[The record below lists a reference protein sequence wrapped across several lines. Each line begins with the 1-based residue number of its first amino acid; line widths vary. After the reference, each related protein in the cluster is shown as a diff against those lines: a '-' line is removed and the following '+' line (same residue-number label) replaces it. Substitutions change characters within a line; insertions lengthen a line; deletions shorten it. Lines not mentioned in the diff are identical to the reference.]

1 MKVEVQQEDL
11 QLLATI
17 LQEHLR
23 AEVLSGE
30 LFRVKCAVK
39 NDQLMIL
46 TEHPLSVTTPTQ
58 QVFAV
63 LEEALKSLPGC
74 RNQQVEIF
82 LRIVGEKLPYAKH
95 SLIVEVGGLGG
106 QGGEGGLG
114 DKGTRGEITFSSP
127 SEPSEPSYSVTY
139 SASTVEEEAFDP
151 MADAEDLSFVTTLKR
166 SPSIKPIIVGA
177 ILSGIALLGT
187 GAYLLTRPCV
197 MSECK
202 EIQTAADLQ
211 KSSQQLTRNARSHE
225 ELAKLH
231 AQFETASTNLKNIP
245 AWSPRHQ
252 EAEQLSTSLSGQS
265 EKIKLV
271 LKALQSASIAELET
285 QTPVNNI
292 RELHNKQQ
300 LWRQAIAPLEGIN
313 PENELYGLVQR
324 KLSLYRLR
332 LQTVNQQLLNEEKW
346 SKKLAAAKSVAKV
359 AAQWETKVKSLKDL
373 QKVQSTWQVVVNA
386 LVIIPKTSPEY
397 EEAQNLLADYRA
409 KLATARDRATIE
421 QLAAKS
427 YQQAINTANQAKAYQ
442 QQNQWQAARA
452 NWYQALNTVKQIR
465 ADSFYYSQAQLLIEP
480 YTNAFKQA
488 EQQAEI
494 ALNLQQT
501 RTELAKTC
509 SSQIRICTFAINNKG
524 ITVKITAE
532 YEQALQ
538 NSLVNANPQDPS
550 SFAGITNHL
559 QVLQEA
565 LSAISEN
572 ANLPLIV
579 YDAQGQV
586 VHTRSAQG

>member
-17 LQEHLR
+17 LQENLR

-46 TEHPLSVTTPTQ
+46 TEHPLSVTTHTH

-63 LEEALKSLPGC
+63 LEEALESLPGC
-74 RNQQVEIF
+74 RNQQVKIF
-82 LRIVGEKLPYAKH
+82 LRIVGEKLPYTKH
-95 SLIVEVGGLGG
+95 SLMVRVG
-106 QGGEGGLG
+106 EEP
-114 DKGTRGEITFSSP
+114 TREQLAENSLQQEEFVFSS
-127 SEPSEPSYSVTY
+127 SVTY
-139 SASTVEEEAFDP
+139 YPSIEEEAFNP
-151 MADAEDLSFVTTLKR
+151 MGDAPDLSSVTTLKR
-166 SPSIKPIIVGA
+166 SPTFKPIIVSA
-177 ILSGIALLGT
+177 ALSGIALLGS
-187 GAYLLTRPCV
+187 GAYFLTRPCV

-202 EIQTAADLQ
+202 EIHTATELQ
-211 KSSQQLTRNARSHE
+211 KSSQQLTRNARSEE

-231 AQFETASTNLKNIP
+231 TQFEAATVNLKNIP
-245 AWSPRHQ
+245 GWSPRHQ
-252 EAEQLSTSLSGQS
+252 QAEQLSVYLSGQS

-271 LKALQSASIAELET
+271 LKALQSASLAELKT
-285 QTPVNNI
+285 QTPVNSI
-292 RELHNKQQ
+292 QQLHNKQQ
-300 LWRQAIAPLEGIN
+300 LWRQAIAPLESIN

-324 KLSLYRLR
+324 KLSLYRLK

-346 SKKLAAAKSVAKV
+346 SKKLADAKSVANV

-373 QKVQSTWQVVVNA
+373 QKVRATWQVVVNA
-386 LVIIPKTSPEY
+386 LRIIPQTSPEY
-397 EEAQNLLADYRA
+397 EQAQNLLVDYRL
-409 KLATARDRATIE
+409 KLATARDRATFE
-421 QLAAKS
+421 ELAAKS
-427 YQQAINTANQAKAYQ
+427 YQQSINTANQAKAYE

-452 NWYQALNTVKQIR
+452 NWYVALNTLKQIR
-465 ADSFYYSQAQLLIEP
+465 ADSFYYSQAQLLMEP
-480 YTNAFKQA
+480 YANAFKQA
-488 EQQAEI
+488 EEKAQVVV
-494 ALNLQQT
+494 NLGQT
-501 RTELAKTC
+501 RTDLMKTC
-509 SSQIRICTFAINNKG
+509 FSQIRICTFTVNNKG

-532 YEQALQ
+532 YQQALQ
-538 NSLVNANPQDPS
+538 NSLGNANPQDPS
-550 SFAGITNHL
+550 SFAGISNHL

>member
-30 LFRVKCAVK
+30 VFQVKCAVK

-46 TEHPLSVTTPTQ
+46 TEHPLGVTTHTQ

-63 LEEALKSLPGC
+63 LEEALESLPGY
-74 RNQQVEIF
+74 RKQQVEIF
-82 LRIVGEKLPYAKH
+82 LRVAGEKLPYIKH
-95 SLIVEVGGLGG
+95 SLIVEVGGR
-106 QGGEGGLG
+106 LG
-114 DKGTRGEITFSSP
+114 DKGTREEITFSSASEP
-127 SEPSEPSYSVTY
+127 SEPSEPSCYVTY
-139 SASTVEEEAFDP
+139 SASTEEEAFDP
-151 MADAEDLSFVTTLKR
+151 MADAPDLSYVTTLKR
-166 SPSIKPIIVGA
+166 SPSVKPIIVGA
-177 ILSGIALLGT
+177 ALSAIALFGIS
-187 GAYLLTRPCV
+187 AYLLTRPCV
-197 MSECK
+197 MSQCK
-202 EIQTAADLQ
+202 EIQTAASLQ
-211 KSSQQLTRNARSHE
+211 KSSQQLTRNARSVE
-225 ELAKLH
+225 ELAKLDT
-231 AQFETASTNLKNIP
+231 QFETASTALKNIP

-271 LKALQSASIAELET
+271 LKALQSASLAELET

-300 LWRQAIAPLEGIN
+300 LWRQAIAPLESIN
-313 PENELYGLVQR
+313 PENELYGVVQR
-324 KLSLYRLR
+324 KLYLYRLR

-346 SKKLAAAKSVAKV
+346 SKKLAAAKSVANV
-359 AAQWETKVKSLKDL
+359 ATQWETKVKSLKDL

-386 LVIIPKTSPEY
+386 LRIIPQTSPEY
-397 EEAQNLLADYRA
+397 EEAQNLLADYRP

-421 QLAAKS
+421 ELAAKN
-427 YQQAINTANQAKAYQ
+427 YQQAINTANQAKAYE

-452 NWYQALNTVKQIR
+452 NWYLALNTVKQIR
-465 ADSFYYSQAQLLIEP
+465 SESFYYSQAQLLIEP
-480 YTNAFKQA
+480 YANAFKQA

-501 RTELAKTC
+501 RTDLAKTC
-509 SSQIRICTFAINNKG
+509 SSQIRICTFTINNKG

-538 NSLVNANPQDPS
+538 NSLANANPQDPS

-586 VHTRSAQG
+586 VHTRSPQG